1 MATRCI
7 IAEPHGDGWRGRY
20 SHWDGYPS
28 AKLPQLFALVARD
41 GVETVRKVLLH
52 DNYSWSSINPDC
64 QPETDESITNDHEAT
79 GRKLVAGYG
88 EAHYYL
94 VIPPDFFTQS
104 ETDFAW
110 AEFLYILGD
119 SSVMVFSASNADET
133 AWSFV
138 DEYRYDVELSFPVS
152 PPHQISAR

>member
-28 AKLPQLFALVARD
+28 AKLPELFALVKRD

-52 DNYSWSSINPDC
+52 DNYSWSSIDPDC
-64 QPETDESITNDHEAT
+64 VLDGVERDTHWSVI
-79 GRKLVAGYG
+79 AGYG
-88 EAHYYL
+88 EAHNDL
-94 VIPPDFFTQS
+94 SNPPDFFTQS
-104 ETDFAW
+104 DTDFAW

-119 SSVMVFSASNADET
+119 ASVFVFRAVGSDVITWE
-133 AWSFV
+133 FV
-138 DEYRYDVELSFPVS
+138 GDYRYDSELSL
-152 PPHQISAR
+152 A

>member
-28 AKLPQLFALVARD
+28 AKLPELFALVARD
-41 GVETVRKVLLH
+41 GIETVRKVLLH
-52 DNYSWSSINPDC
+52 DNYSWSSINPNY
-64 QPETDESITNDHEAT
+64 QPETETT

-88 EAHYYL
+88 EAHDDL
-94 VIPPDFFTQS
+94 DVPPNFFTQS

-119 SSVMVFSASNADET
+119 SSVMVFSASNTDET